1 MESLGGER
9 SSAGRASVCGTEG
22 RGFKPRRSPQFL
34 QRAVSLSDPKS
45 RTRFAKSHSKRSG
58 FACQPR
64 EESRRNLELDLRDA
78 KLVDQQVVTFLT
90 RCQASGTRLR
100 NYPPYIREWI
110 PRETVTLQLKD

>member
-1 MESLGGER
+1 
-9 SSAGRASVCGTEG
+9 
-22 RGFKPRRSPQFL
+22 
-34 QRAVSLSDPKS
+34 
-45 RTRFAKSHSKRSG
+45 
-58 FACQPR
+58 
-64 EESRRNLELDLRDA
+64 LELDLRDV